1 MPDNADSKQIIW
13 YNNGVK
19 EIVQKRS
26 YLMSFVTNSCQ
37 QLSLDDTTSQLT
49 DRERRFLE
57 KSWGAYFGDHVFP
70 YIDEQMFSVLYSDNK
85 ASRPNTP
92 VNVLFGANIL
102 KENFGQTDD
111 GIIESLM
118 FDVRYQ
124 VALHTTSFQEQP
136 LSDKSLERFR
146 RRLLEYE
153 AETGIDLVHEC
164 MVKLSSQMAGF
175 LKISGSVK
183 RMDSLMIES
192 NIRKMSRLE
201 LLYTCTANMV
211 QRLCK
216 NGEVSL
222 ISGMEHYTEPDDRNR
237 VIYHNHSEETA
248 DKIEAVLADARKLMQ
263 TIPEK
268 YTDSSEWILLKK
280 VLSQQTVEEGGK
292 LRLRTKEE
300 GLSGLIQNPYDPEAT
315 YRKKAGKGHIGYTA
329 NIIEDVSVNE
339 DGKAEGSIITDYQV
353 EQNTYS
359 DSQFMKDE
367 ISRLGKQDEEVTIIT
382 DGAYGSKEAQELA
395 ALNNIHHVPTDLTG
409 RDVNEFLAAFKMS
422 EDGTRV
428 LECPNGEAPKACNYN
443 KNTGACRASFYASKC
458 SGCPYRDKCR
468 PKFHKRT
475 TVLMISKGQIA
486 RAVKQAEM
494 QTSEYKKYGRIRN
507 GVESIPSMLRR
518 FCHVDDMPIRGRL
531 RIKQRFSFMIGA
543 VNFRKL
549 RRQKPRDTYAQKT
562 AVAAFG

>member
-1 MPDNADSKQIIW
+1 
-13 YNNGVK
+13 
-19 EIVQKRS
+19 
-26 YLMSFVTNSCQ
+26 MSFVANSCQ
-37 QLSLDDTTSQLT
+37 QLSFDDATSQLT
-49 DRERRFLE
+49 ARERRFLE
-57 KSWGAYFGDHVFP
+57 KSWGTYFAEHVFP

-102 KENFGQTDD
+102 KEYFGQTDD
-111 GIIESLM
+111 EIIESLM

-124 VALHTTSFQEQP
+124 VALHTTSFKEQP

-146 RRLLEYE
+146 RRILEYE

-164 MVKLSSQMAGF
+164 MVDLSAQMAAF
-175 LKISGSVK
+175 LKITGSVK

-211 QRLCK
+211 QLLSK
-216 NGEVSL
+216 NREADL
-222 ISGMEHYTEPDDRNR
+222 ISGMEHYTEADDRNR

-248 DKIEAVLADARKLMQ
+248 DKIEVVLADAMKLMQ
-263 TIPEK
+263 TVPEK

-280 VLSQQTVEEGGK
+280 VLTQQTVLEDGK

-315 YRKKAGKGHIGYTA
+315 YRRKAGKGHVGYAA

-339 DGKAEGSIITDYQV
+339 DGKTEGSIITDYQV
-353 EQNTYS
+353 EQNIYS

-367 ISRLGKQDEEVTIIT
+367 ITRLGKQEEEVTIIT
-382 DGAYGSKEAQELA
+382 DGAYGSKEAQELSA
-395 ALNNIHHVPTDLTG
+395 RNNINHVPTDLTG
-409 RDVNEFLAAFKMS
+409 RDVNEFLAEFKMS
-422 EDGTRV
+422 EDGTHV
-428 LECPNGEAPKACNYN
+428 LECPNGVTPKACNYN
-443 KNTGACRASFYASKC
+443 KNTGICRTSFYASKC
-458 SGCPYRDKCR
+458 SACPYKDKCR
-468 PKFHKRT
+468 PRFHKRT

-494 QTSEYKKYGRIRN
+494 KTSEYKKYGRIRN
-507 GVESIPSMLRR
+507 GVETIPSMLRR
-518 FCHVDDMPIRGRL
+518 FCHVDNMPIRGRL
-531 RIKQRFSFMIGA
+531 RIKQRLGFMIAA

-549 RRQKPRDTYAQKT
+549 RRQKPRDTYAQT
-562 AVAAFG
+562 TVVAAIG

>member
-1 MPDNADSKQIIW
+1 
-13 YNNGVK
+13 
-19 EIVQKRS
+19 
-26 YLMSFVTNSCQ
+26 MSFVANSCQ
-37 QLSLDDTTSQLT
+37 QLSFDDSTSKLT

-57 KSWGAYFGDHVFP
+57 KSWGAYFGEHVFP

-111 GIIESLM
+111 EIIESLM

-124 VALHTTSFQEQP
+124 VALRTTSFKEQP

-146 RRLLEYE
+146 RRILEYE

-164 MVKLSSQMAGF
+164 MVRLSSQMAAF

-211 QRLCK
+211 QLLSK
-216 NGEVSL
+216 KGEAEL
-222 ISGMEHYTEPDDRNR
+222 ITGMEHYTEADDRNR

-248 DKIEAVLADARKLMQ
+248 DKIEDVLSDALKLMQ
-263 TIPEK
+263 TVPEE

-280 VLSQQTVEEGGK
+280 VLSQQTVLEDGK
-292 LRLRTKEE
+292 FRLRTKEE

-315 YRKKAGKGHIGYTA
+315 YRKKAGKGHVGYSA
-329 NIIEDVSVNE
+329 NIIEDVRVSE
-339 DGKAEGSIITDYQV
+339 DGKANGSIITDYQV

-367 ISRLGKQDEEVTIIT
+367 ITRLGKQDEEVIVIT
-382 DGAYGSKEAQELA
+382 DGAYGSKEAQDLA
-395 ALNNIHHVPTDLTG
+395 LRNNINHVPTDLTG
-409 RDVNEFLAAFKMS
+409 RDVNEFLAEFKMS
-422 EDGTRV
+422 EDGTTV
-428 LECPNGEAPKACNYN
+428 LECPNGEAPKACTYN
-443 KNTGACRASFYASKC
+443 KNTGICRTSFYASKC
-458 SGCPYRDKCR
+458 SVCPYKDKCR

-475 TVLMISKGQIA
+475 TVLMISKGQIT
-486 RAVKQAEM
+486 RAVKQAKM
-494 QTSEYKKYGRIRN
+494 QTTEYKKYGRIRN
-507 GVESIPSMLRR
+507 GAETIPSMLRR
-518 FCHVDDMPIRGRL
+518 FCHVDEMPVRGRL
-531 RIKQRFSFMIGA
+531 RIKQRFGFMIGA

-549 RRQKPRDTYAQKT
+549 RRQKPGDTYVQTA
-562 AVAAFG
+562 AVAAFN

>member
-1 MPDNADSKQIIW
+1 
-13 YNNGVK
+13 
-19 EIVQKRS
+19 
-26 YLMSFVTNSCQ
+26 MSFVANSCQ
-37 QLSLDDTTSQLT
+37 QLSFDDSTSKLT

-57 KSWGAYFGDHVFP
+57 KSWGTYFGEHVFP

-111 GIIESLM
+111 EIIESLM

-124 VALHTTSFQEQP
+124 VALHTTSFKEQP

-146 RRLLEYE
+146 RRILEYE

-164 MVKLSSQMAGF
+164 MVRLSSQMASF
-175 LKISGSVK
+175 LRISGSVK

-211 QRLCK
+211 QLLNK
-216 NGEVSL
+216 KGEAEL
-222 ISGMEHYTEPDDRNR
+222 ITGMEHYTEADDRNR

-248 DKIEAVLADARKLMQ
+248 DKIEDVLSDALKLMQ
-263 TIPEK
+263 TVPEE

-280 VLSQQTVEEGGK
+280 VLSQQTVLEDGK
-292 LRLRTKEE
+292 FRLRTKEE

-315 YRKKAGKGHIGYTA
+315 YRKKAGKGHVGYSA
-329 NIIEDVSVNE
+329 NIIEDVRVSE
-339 DGKAEGSIITDYQV
+339 DGKANGSIITDYQV

-367 ISRLGKQDEEVTIIT
+367 ITRLGKQDEEVTVIT
-382 DGAYGSKEAQELA
+382 DGAYGSKEAQDLA
-395 ALNNIHHVPTDLTG
+395 LRNNINHVPTDLTG
-409 RDVNEFLAAFKMS
+409 RDVNEFLAEFKMS
-422 EDGTRV
+422 EDGTTV
-428 LECPNGEAPKACNYN
+428 LECPNGEAPKACTYN
-443 KNTGACRASFYASKC
+443 KSTGICRTSFYASKC
-458 SGCPYRDKCR
+458 SVCPYKDQCR

-475 TVLMISKGQIA
+475 TVLMISKGQIT

-494 QTSEYKKYGRIRN
+494 KTAEYKKYGRIRN
-507 GVESIPSMLRR
+507 GAETIPSMLRR
-518 FCHVDDMPIRGRL
+518 FCHVDEMPVRGRL
-531 RIKQRFSFMIGA
+531 RIKQRFGFMIGA

-549 RRQKPRDTYAQKT
+549 RRQKPGDTYVQTA
-562 AVAAFG
+562 AVAAFN

>member
-1 MPDNADSKQIIW
+1 MFGNADTKQVFW
-13 YNNGVK
+13 YNDIKN
-19 EIVQKRS
+19 ESHKRS
-26 YLMSFVTNSCQ
+26 CRMSFVTNPCQ
-37 QLSLDDTTSQLT
+37 QLSLDDSTYQLT

-57 KSWGAYFGDHVFP
+57 KSWGTYFADHVFP

-111 GIIESLM
+111 EIIEALM

-124 VALHTTSFQEQP
+124 VALHTTSFKEQP

-164 MVKLSSQMAGF
+164 MVRLSSQMAAF

-211 QRLCK
+211 QLLSK
-216 NGEVSL
+216 NREAGL
-222 ISGMEHYTEPDDRNR
+222 ISGMEHYTEADDRNR

-248 DKIEAVLADARKLMQ
+248 EKIEVILADAMKLMQ
-263 TIPEK
+263 SVPEQ

-280 VLSQQTVEEGGK
+280 VLSQQTVLEDGK
-292 LRLRTKEE
+292 FRLRTKEE

-315 YRKKAGKGHIGYTA
+315 YRRKAGKGHVGYTA
-329 NIIEDVSVNE
+329 NVIEDVSVTE
-339 DGKAEGSIITDYQV
+339 DGKTDASIITDYQV

-367 ISRLGKQDEEVTIIT
+367 IARLGKQEDEVTIIT
-382 DGAYGSKEAQELA
+382 DGAYGSKEAQKLSA
-395 ALNNIHHVPTDLTG
+395 GNNINHVPTDLTG
-409 RDVNEFLAAFKMS
+409 RDVNEFLAEFKMN
-422 EDGTRV
+422 EDGTQV

-443 KNTGACRASFYASKC
+443 KTTGICRTSFYASKC
-458 SGCPYRDKCR
+458 SACPYKEQCR
-468 PKFHKRT
+468 PRFHKRT

-486 RAVKQAEM
+486 RAVKQAKM
-494 QTSEYKKYGRIRN
+494 KTSEYKQYGRIRN
-507 GVESIPSMLRR
+507 GVETIPSMLRR
-518 FCHVDDMPIRGRL
+518 FCHVDAMPVRGRL
-531 RIKQRFSFMIGA
+531 RIKQRFGFMIGA

-549 RRQKPRDTYAQKT
+549 RRQKPQDTYAQT
-562 AVAAFG
+562 TVIAAFG